1 MYTYIIYPN
10 PNANPNPNPN
20 PNSNPNQV
28 AADPDADDFVYSA
41 GDTVTLTFDAPTD
54 RGGAEA
60 FGGNKAYVDRLVSFS
75 DVLA

>member
-1 MYTYIIYPN
+1 M
-10 PNANPNPNPN
+10 
-20 PNSNPNQV
+20 V
-28 AADPDADDFVYSA
+28 AADPDAEDFVYSA